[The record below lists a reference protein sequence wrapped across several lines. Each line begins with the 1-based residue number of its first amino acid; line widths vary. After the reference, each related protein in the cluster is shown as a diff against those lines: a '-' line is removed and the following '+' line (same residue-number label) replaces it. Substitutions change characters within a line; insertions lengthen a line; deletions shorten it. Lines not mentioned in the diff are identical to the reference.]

1 MFFIYFSDCSVN
13 YFVSYVEY
21 NEFDKFGFFNFAVG
35 KGENDKLGFV
45 VLFDSFS

>member
-21 NEFDKFGFFNFAVG
+21 NEFDKFEFFNFDCG
-35 KGENDKLGFV
+35 
-45 VLFDSFS
+45 